1 MAMVS
6 LAESRDAGGSEI
18 REPCTPPRK
27 VQGVQGVQGV
37 PSEGVQGV
45 PCEGVQGVPSE
56 GVQGVPSEGVQ
67 GVRRVPVCLGVSKK
81 PRPPTESQFLVTAI
95 TGTRKLLAT
104 FYSEATALGVLS
116 VAVRIAQTD
125 SAASILRTAQKEDF
139 HVLVACIV
147 GMAVKSET
155 IVCDI
160 RPLWGAI
167 AKGREQ
173 AIRRLEKAFVANW
186 AREGF

>member
-1 MAMVS
+1 M
-6 LAESRDAGGSEI
+6 
-18 REPCTPPRK
+18 
-27 VQGVQGVQGV
+27 
-37 PSEGVQGV
+37 
-45 PCEGVQGVPSE
+45 
-56 GVQGVPSEGVQ
+56 
-67 GVRRVPVCLGVSKK
+67 RRVPVCLGVSKK

-104 FYSEATALGVLS
+104 FYGEATALGVLS

-125 SAASILRTAQKEDF
+125 SAASILRTAQREDL